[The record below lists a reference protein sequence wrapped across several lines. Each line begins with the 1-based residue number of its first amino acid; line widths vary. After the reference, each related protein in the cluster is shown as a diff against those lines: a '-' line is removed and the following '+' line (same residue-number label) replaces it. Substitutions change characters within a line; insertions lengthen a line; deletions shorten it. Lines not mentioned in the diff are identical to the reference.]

1 MGLRWFG
8 NDTDAVSRF
17 SYKQFK
23 VNIEDIDIHPVHEK
37 STSNGSIPILL
48 AHGWPGERCSGFQGQ
63 LGWSE
68 DSAGS
73 IREFIPVIRPLTES
87 AKTHNGKDVS
97 FHVVAPSLPG
107 LTFSSAPPRK
117 NRTAAVTGRVFNTL
131 MTEVLGY
138 QKHSTHGTDWV
149 KFLHRLQVL
158 SRTETCGSR
167 VLM

>member
-63 LGWSE
+63 LG
-68 DSAGS
+68 
-73 IREFIPVIRPLTES
+73 
-87 AKTHNGKDVS
+87 
-97 FHVVAPSLPG
+97 
-107 LTFSSAPPRK
+107 
-117 NRTAAVTGRVFNTL
+117 
-131 MTEVLGY
+131 
-138 QKHSTHGTDWV
+138 
-149 KFLHRLQVL
+149 
-158 SRTETCGSR
+158 
-167 VLM
+167 